1 MRPHGRGSAHTLP
14 KDRRIE
20 RNRSLPWAGTDGAAR
35 RGRRLSWA
43 GPGGRRIRG
52 RGHEFDAHKRQPAPA
67 NLGAVALVAI
77 LDPEVEFIGHVRA
90 AGQCKVR
97 ARTGEI
103 PHGAVEGRGTIVE
116 LDPGAE
122 QRAPAGSKTKI

>member
-35 RGRRLSWA
+35 VAGDRHGRVRAA
-43 GPGGRRIRG
+43 GRIRG
-52 RGHEFDAHKRQPAPA
+52 RRHEFDAHKRQPAPA

-90 AGQCKVR
+90 AGQCKACAR
-97 ARTGEI
+97 AGEI
-103 PHGAVEGRGTIVE
+103 PHGAVEGRGN
-116 LDPGAE
+116 DC
-122 QRAPAGSKTKI
+122 